1 MVGFCEDGN
10 ETLTSVTLVIS
21 LSGWGSFIFEVFDL
35 FRVSP
40 VIKLTGYLARYLAL
54 SYVITYSEVDKCL
67 IVNLGS

>member
-1 MVGFCEDGN
+1 M
-10 ETLTSVTLVIS
+10 
-21 LSGWGSFIFEVFDL
+21 FDL

-54 SYVITYSEVDKCL
+54 SYAITYSAVDRCL